1 MDTKQE
7 KWTLKNVRIQ
17 PETFD
22 ELDFDTNL
30 PYVFQNN
37 VFSKQAEQN
46 LYQITTYVWK
56 NMTQSM
62 IFFIVQTRIVVSVVA

>member
-62 IFFIVQTRIVVSVVA
+62 IFFIVQTRIVVSVVV